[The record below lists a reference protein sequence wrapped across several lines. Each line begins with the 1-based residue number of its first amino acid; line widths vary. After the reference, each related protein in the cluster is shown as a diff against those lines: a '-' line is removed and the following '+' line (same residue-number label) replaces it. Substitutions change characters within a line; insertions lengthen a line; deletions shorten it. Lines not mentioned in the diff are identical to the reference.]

1 MARRTGLHSTSRS
14 LAALVLS
21 VVVIPATV
29 LVVAVAERERIP
41 VAAAPIAS
49 IPPLP
54 AAPSDRAEGLALEAL
69 PIVEG
74 STDAAGAAFL
84 DRYEELDLADSDAAV
99 DIVLAAWDP
108 LAFGSMGEL
117 ITRTTL
123 DEETANNLPSG
134 QERASLEKAAREELQ
149 ADPNHARHLNDLA
162 IALFALGV
170 RPRTTNSANRS
181 GNSPA
186 EATLGSLPTICFGSG
201 SQAFPDD
208 RALTLN
214 LALLASASPGYL
226 TEFEAE
232 LDPSRRLPRLW
243 TGTLTTSRH
252 GSCWLIS
259 RAWATPTRTSSGR
272 SEHSIRWPALR
283 PSSRS
288 PGWRGVT
295 RCWPMPRP
303 G

>member
-108 LAFGSMGEL
+108 LAFGSMDEL
-117 ITRTTL
+117 IARTTL

-134 QERASLEKAAREELQ
+134 QERASLEKAALEELQ

-170 RPRTTNSANRS
+170 STQDDEFGEPFRQFTGGGYARE
-181 GNSPA
+181 PA
-186 EATLGSLPTICFGSG
+186 YDLLRLGV
-201 SQAFPDD
+201 QAFPDD

-214 LALLASASPGYL
+214 LALARQRIAGIPDGV
-226 TEFEAE
+226 
-232 LDPSRRLPRLW
+232 
-243 TGTLTTSRH
+243 
-252 GSCWLIS
+252 
-259 RAWATPTRTSSGR
+259 R
-272 SEHSIRWPALR
+272 S
-283 PSSRS
+283 
-288 PGWRGVT
+288 
-295 RCWPMPRP
+295 
-303 G
+303 